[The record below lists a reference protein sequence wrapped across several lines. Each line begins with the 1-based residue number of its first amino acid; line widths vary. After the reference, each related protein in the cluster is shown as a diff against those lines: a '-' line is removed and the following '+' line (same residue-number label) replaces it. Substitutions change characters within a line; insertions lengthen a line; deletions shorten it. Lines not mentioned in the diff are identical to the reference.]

1 VKKGKLGFSRF
12 YKVNLRLK
20 AVGIWI
26 ALAPFIGNQRILTNA
41 RGNVWKQFTAK
52 LLVIFP
58 TVILKI
64 QNFLQTL
71 QRVKRFVTAATKC
84 EAASILLAS
93 AD

>member
-1 VKKGKLGFSRF
+1 MKKGKLGFSRF

-52 LLVIFP
+52 LLVIWP
-58 TVILKI
+58 QQHSSGRIL
-64 QNFLQTL
+64 TL
-71 QRVKRFVTAATKC
+71 TYF
-84 EAASILLAS
+84 SGPGLLTRRNYLRA
-93 AD
+93 